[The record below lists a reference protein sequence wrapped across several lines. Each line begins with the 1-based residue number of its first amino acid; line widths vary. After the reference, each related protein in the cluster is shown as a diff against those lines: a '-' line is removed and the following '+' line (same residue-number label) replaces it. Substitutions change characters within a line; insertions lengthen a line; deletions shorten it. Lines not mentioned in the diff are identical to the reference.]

1 MSLTLRLDYST
12 IVFESL
18 SGVGRYIVELS
29 KALQETTEIRLQGA
43 CKLSRWHRRKFIQKH
58 LPTIDLFTIPALG
71 LPPDIFHGPDFAINY
86 KGKAKKVVTI
96 HDLATF
102 YPNLV
107 ESKRIETPL
116 KGNIQKIFNN
126 TQLDAIITVSEFTKK
141 EILHFF
147 PNLDKPIFVTPLAAN
162 HKNFQKKS
170 SNPKPYLL
178 YVGVLDRRKNV
189 LGLCQA
195 FEMIASKYPEFQLIL
210 VGSHQGFETEKVLD
224 FIVKSQFQKQFVLK
238 NFVSEK
244 ELQELYANAWAF
256 VFPSFYEGFGIPVLE
271 AMHYGLPVLTSQN
284 SSMQEIA
291 DKAALYINP
300 YEITNIAEG
309 LEKIISDNFLRK
321 ELIDL
326 SNERISFFSW
336 QNTAEKTL
344 QAYKSILKNKY

>member
-1 MSLTLRLDYST
+1 MLTIRMDYST
-12 IVFESL
+12 IVFEKL

-29 KALQETTEIRLQGA
+29 KALQEIPEIRLQGA
-43 CKLSRWHRRKFIQKH
+43 CKISRWHKRKFIQKH
-58 LPTIDLFTIPALG
+58 LPTIDLCTIPRLG
-71 LPPDIFHGPDFAINY
+71 FPPDIFHGPDFTMNY

-107 ESKRIETPL
+107 ENKRIETPQ
-116 KGNIQKIFNN
+116 KGDIQKILKNSEI
-126 TQLDAIITVSEFTKK
+126 DAIITISEFTKK

-195 FEMIASKYPEFQLIL
+195 FEMIASKYPEFQLVL
-210 VGSHQGFETEKVLD
+210 VGSHNGFETEKVLE
-224 FIVKSQFQKQFVLK
+224 FIAKSSFRRQFVLK

-244 ELQELYANAWAF
+244 ELQELYASSWAF

-271 AMHYGLPVLTSQN
+271 AMHYGLPVLTSEN

-291 DKAALYINP
+291 DKAALYVNP

-309 LEKIISDNFLRK
+309 LEKVISDNLLRE
-321 ELIDL
+321 ELTNQYD
-326 SNERISFFSW
+326 ERILLFSW

-344 QAYKSILKNKY
+344 QAYKKIL

>member
-1 MSLTLRLDYST
+1 MPIIRIDCST
-12 IVFESL
+12 IVFDKL
-18 SGVGRYIVELS
+18 SGIGRYIVELS
-29 KALQETTEIRLQGA
+29 SSLQKIPEIHLQGA
-43 CKLSRWHRRKFIQKH
+43 CKISRWHKRKFIQKH
-58 LPTIDLFTIPALG
+58 LSKVSLYAIPDIRSA
-71 LPPDIFHGPDFAINY
+71 PDIFHGPDFRMNY
-86 KGKAKKVVTI
+86 KGKAKKVITI

-102 YPNLV
+102 YPDLV
-107 ESKRIETPL
+107 DSKRVETSQ
-116 KGNIQKIFNN
+116 KGDIQKILKNPKI
-126 TQLDAIITVSEFTKK
+126 DAIITISEFTKK

-178 YVGVLDRRKNV
+178 YVGVLDKRKNV

-195 FEMIASKYPEFQLIL
+195 FAMIASKYPDFQLVL
-210 VGSHQGFETEKVLD
+210 VGSYNGFEAEKVLD
-224 FIVKSQFQKQFVLK
+224 FIAQSPFCKQFVLK
-238 NFVSEK
+238 NFVSEA

-291 DKAALYINP
+291 ETAAFYVNP
-300 YEITNIAEG
+300 YEMTSIAEG
-309 LEKIISDNFLRK
+309 LEKIIEDTTLRMQLTENAK
-321 ELIDL
+321 KQFTL
-326 SNERISFFSW
+326 FSW

-344 QAYKSILKNKY
+344 QAYKTIL

>member
-1 MSLTLRLDYST
+1 MLRVRMDYST
-12 IVFESL
+12 IVFEKL

-29 KALQETTEIRLQGA
+29 KALQEISEIDLQGA
-43 CKLSRWHRRKFIQKH
+43 CKISRWHKRKFIQKH
-58 LPTIDLFTIPALG
+58 LPNVDLWAIPTLNS
-71 LPPDIFHGPDFAINY
+71 PPDIFHGPDFAMNY

-107 ESKRIETPL
+107 ESKRIETPQ
-116 KGNIQKIFNN
+116 KGDIQKILKNSEI
-126 TQLDAIITVSEFTKK
+126 DAVITISEFTKR

-170 SNPKPYLL
+170 SNSKPYLL

-195 FEMIASKYPEFQLIL
+195 FEMIASKYREFQLVL
-210 VGSHQGFETEKVLD
+210 VGSHHGFETEKVLD
-224 FIVKSQFQKQFVLK
+224 FIEKSSFRRQFVLK
-238 NFVSEK
+238 NFVAET

-271 AMHYGLPVLTSQN
+271 AMYYGLPVLTSQN

-291 DKAALYINP
+291 DKAALYVNP
-300 YEITNIAEG
+300 YEMTSIAEG
-309 LEKIISDNFLRK
+309 LEKIISDNLLRE
-321 ELIDL
+321 ELTNRY
-326 SNERISFFSW
+326 NERISLFSW
-336 QNTAEKTL
+336 QNTAEKTW
-344 QAYKSILKNKY
+344 QAYKNILKNKY